1 MKNNEK
7 RMIAIS
13 SVIVVIIILGILLIV
28 GNTLK
33 KNNDVKKEDENR
45 DKYVEILQDGTK
57 INRSER
63 LRKTIQLDGMEI
75 KDIQLTNKNGVS
87 VLLATAT
94 NLSNQSIEITE
105 VKVRLYDENYN
116 ILEEMNGVI
125 SSTKPGESVQLNVS
139 ISDDYSNAYDLTIEK
154 K

>member
-7 RMIAIS
+7 RMIAIN
-13 SVIVVIIILGILLIV
+13 SVIVVIIILGILLII
-28 GNTLK
+28 GNTFK
-33 KNNDVKKEDENR
+33 KNNNVEKEDENR

-63 LRKTIQLDGMEI
+63 LRKAIQLDGMEI
-75 KDIQLTNKNGVS
+75 KDIQLTNKNEVS

-94 NLSNQSIEITE
+94 NLSNQNIELTE

-116 ILEEMNGVI
+116 ILEEINGVI